1 MKIRRGAVL
10 IGACGALLYG
20 TACSAQASDEQR
32 FVAEAVKQIRQ
43 RIPGVTVVQQ
53 EDPLSVLLKGSDRV
67 ESTLNFQRLYGYCRQ
82 ASADDCAA
90 AQSELIDK
98 VVRNPAPPAPTP
110 ASLRIAVR
118 DAQYLRH
125 VPEVVAEPIGED
137 LFAVLVSHAPD
148 SVATV
153 PPESL
158 ASLKLNRK
166 QAWARAWR
174 QTRAKLPALPDAAS
188 LAQEPVLFS
197 EQAYLASLLAD
208 TAAWRIIA
216 DAAGPNL
223 FVIVVADDMILI
235 ALAPDGPWLERFK
248 RKVRKDCA
256 SELRCLSPNLYRFR
270 DGRWVVSR

>member
-1 MKIRRGAVL
+1 MEIRRRAAI
-10 IGACGALLYG
+10 IGACAALFYG
-20 TACSAQASDEQR
+20 TECSAQASDEQR
-32 FVAEAVKQIRQ
+32 FIAETIRQ
-43 RIPGVTVVQQ
+43 IQQRMPGVTVVQQ
-53 EDPLSVLLKGSDRV
+53 EDPLSMSLKGGGRV

-82 ASADDCAA
+82 VSAVDCAA
-90 AQSELIDK
+90 ARTKLIDK
-98 VVRNPAPPAPTP
+98 VQQNPKPPVPTP

-158 ASLKLNRK
+158 ASLKLTRK
-166 QAWARAWR
+166 QAWTRAWR
-174 QTRAKLPALPDAAS
+174 QTRAGLPALPDAAS
-188 LAQEPVLFS
+188 LAQDPVLFS

-208 TAAWRIIA
+208 IGAWRAIA
-216 DAAGPNL
+216 DAAGPDL
-223 FVIVVADDMILI
+223 FVIVVADDMVLV
-235 ALAPDGPWLERFK
+235 ARMPDGPWLERFK

-256 SELRCLSPNLYRFR
+256 SELHCLSPNLYRFR
-270 DGRWVVSR
+270 DSRWVVSR